1 LSNSCGLV
9 RPRARSDKTRSSAAS
24 PAGKGTRAMFAG
36 ASTLTAAEM
45 RLLPLLDLSGPPINH
60 TAIAQGLALMP

>member
-1 LSNSCGLV
+1 
-9 RPRARSDKTRSSAAS
+9 
-24 PAGKGTRAMFAG
+24 MFAG